1 MDGLSCSYPASP
13 SSQDQMLINEKQNT
27 RQSTG
32 IDANAIL
39 SSVEDLEW
47 RLNEFKA
54 KLNDFNSSQ
63 PLAATG
69 VKATT
74 PALQASDVVTKK
86 PDLRSPTSLP
96 QKDSSEAYADARN
109 FKYSLDALDSRL
121 STISGPDSSSQ
132 SREIGGWDAEERPD
146 QPMSPPCSFPT
157 SILDAKAKSD
167 LESFTVDDVL
177 QYLDTFHSVFGV
189 LHPLPH
195 LESLRLHVS
204 TLLRAMKRSLWTR
217 PTTPGDCGLLEIL
230 KIILAMTIILQH
242 GVQTELTRQ
251 LYQSVENVICSA
263 TLCSRVSHD
272 FRVLLFL
279 VTLYHLTNGDLKLG
293 SRAIMFA
300 LRTASEEGLFQKDA
314 LVTKYSDHKTR
325 ATIIHHLWGL
335 YFLDRQLNFAAGLP
349 KHVSD
354 EDVDLPPP
362 EQAPYLSAMCSY
374 GVFGAHAW
382 SKIVNRDALAAG
394 EGPSEELVEALRCRL
409 EQWHLELELDVR
421 FDTSTIESDET
432 FFTTPDDDDI
442 GVYLKT
448 LMYLRS
454 NQIRILVLR
463 PILMYRDA
471 AQNSLSL
478 VSESVTVAT
487 KSINVIYCMSQNPA
501 LYRKRQVILHHFLSS
516 ALAVL
521 FLAAAFDAENR
532 KSMIGIPALLTDS
545 TELRKGMDL
554 IDNYCGTSESARRL
568 WTTFSRPRRRL
579 VQLGFLEAQT
589 QQRKEMPSLSIGSVG
604 PDDNDSALYGMVDFD
619 PQFELDQFNM
629 DPASNLQWTNWFD
642 GSVVDSSSHFGLPSW
657 M

>member
-1 MDGLSCSYPASP
+1 MRNRTRVNLRACELSPT
-13 SSQDQMLINEKQNT
+13 NT
-27 RQSTG
+27 AQFKLTQHS
-32 IDANAIL
+32 DANAIL

-146 QPMSPPCSFPT
+146 QPMTPPCSFPT

-279 VTLYHLTNGDLKLG
+279 VVCLFP
-293 SRAIMFA
+293 SRDSC
-300 LRTASEEGLFQKDA
+300 RTYLFM
-314 LVTKYSDHKTR
+314 T
-325 ATIIHHLWGL
+325 
-335 YFLDRQLNFAAGLP
+335 
-349 KHVSD
+349 
-354 EDVDLPPP
+354 
-362 EQAPYLSAMCSY
+362 
-374 GVFGAHAW
+374 
-382 SKIVNRDALAAG
+382 
-394 EGPSEELVEALRCRL
+394 
-409 EQWHLELELDVR
+409 
-421 FDTSTIESDET
+421 
-432 FFTTPDDDDI
+432 
-442 GVYLKT
+442 
-448 LMYLRS
+448 
-454 NQIRILVLR
+454 
-463 PILMYRDA
+463 
-471 AQNSLSL
+471 
-478 VSESVTVAT
+478 
-487 KSINVIYCMSQNPA
+487 
-501 LYRKRQVILHHFLSS
+501 
-516 ALAVL
+516 
-521 FLAAAFDAENR
+521 
-532 KSMIGIPALLTDS
+532 
-545 TELRKGMDL
+545 
-554 IDNYCGTSESARRL
+554 
-568 WTTFSRPRRRL
+568 
-579 VQLGFLEAQT
+579 
-589 QQRKEMPSLSIGSVG
+589 
-604 PDDNDSALYGMVDFD
+604 
-619 PQFELDQFNM
+619 
-629 DPASNLQWTNWFD
+629 
-642 GSVVDSSSHFGLPSW
+642 
-657 M
+657 